1 MKHWCETRSRRNVDW
16 ATSIG
21 LLLLATLSLQFHVY
35 YIKIVTLIGYITS
48 LMVMMTDEKKEDR
61 RTKKEERSRK
71 EKERRKKQ
79 KGRRKKTK
87 KEERRRKQ
95 GKKGARRAKKEGSHD
110 SMKHIV

>member
-1 MKHWCETRSRRNVDW
+1 MRYTRSQAFKFLSYTRYE
-16 ATSIG
+16 TSMKRGMKRIKMG
-21 LLLLATLSLQFHVY
+21 RSTTRAWPTKRGSLR
-35 YIKIVTLIGYITS
+35 K
-48 LMVMMTDEKKEDR
+48 TDEKKEDR

-87 KEERRRKQ
+87 KKERRRKQ